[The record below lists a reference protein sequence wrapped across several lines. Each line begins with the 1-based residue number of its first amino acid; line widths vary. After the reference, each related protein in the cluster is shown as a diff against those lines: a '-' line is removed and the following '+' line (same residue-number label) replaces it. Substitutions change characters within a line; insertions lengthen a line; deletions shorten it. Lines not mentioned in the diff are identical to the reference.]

1 MKTLKQIREGR
12 KFTDKEIKQAYGIL
26 NDPRYRQGNYSGAVK
41 AIEKL
46 KRGLSKHPSV
56 ANALRRANEDINEYG
71 GPKMSKKD
79 YHEYGKNYH
88 KEETLHEITLPRKE
102 FEKIKKGDVI
112 TLHFDSSMKKG
123 HKERVKVKSKTRS
136 NKYNVDI
143 INMGSDTDSRNRTKF
158 KFFSRGGKDA
168 TLAWGDMGVTL
179 TKYVVEALEECASKD
194 DFKPHMMYDP
204 KTGKGVKANT
214 YADHVKYD
222 KMGYTHEKP
231 EIKEDY
237 RKLAKH
243 GMGAETKNS
252 IKVGTEVDYY
262 RADGAKYM
270 GKVIKMGPKSYIVR
284 DDKTKKNYQFMYL
297 DREKAKKYLKQSVNE
312 ASKVPAGTK
321 FISSYVY
328 KGGDGKDHKHSH
340 YRKGNKMTD
349 PVVVHIDG
357 KEWKTF
363 PSFTKAKQAAID
375 HIKGMKESVNEKTF
389 SQIRERKD
397 DYPIYHK
404 TYSAAMA
411 AAYAYAKK
419 KGFEVDTDDIDRK
432 VAMGPKKPSN
442 GKTNSFTLKLKDQ
455 KRKMLAVQVTNLDNR
470 RYELNTYIT

>member
-56 ANALRRANEDINEYG
+56 ANALKRANENV
-71 GPKMSKKD
+71 
-79 YHEYGKNYH
+79 N
-88 KEETLHEITLPRKE
+88 EETLHEITLPRKE

-204 KTGKGVKANT
+204 KTGKSVKANT

-312 ASKVPAGTK
+312 GVMFREYEPGEYRNGEEKRFVDLIKKNGGKNISVEKPTRREPNLHIEFEGGNLSKMQK
-321 FISSYVY
+321 DLDRID
-328 KGGDGKDHKHSH
+328 DGLT
-340 YRKGNKMTD
+340 NLEETVM
-349 PVVVHIDG
+349 
-357 KEWKTF
+357 
-363 PSFTKAKQAAID
+363 
-375 HIKGMKESVNEKTF
+375 KTF